1 MSRNQREKEILDILK
16 STNYATVEFLASKLF
31 ISTSSIRRDLSSL
44 ENKGYVRRSYGGVT
58 LLSQPASLTPFS
70 MRKQENKREK
80 LSVVR
85 NAAGLIQPGS
95 AIFID
100 SSTTAL
106 NFAFVLNAELNLTVY
121 TNNLQLAH
129 LLASK
134 HVRTYTAGGLVSDY
148 NNVITTGYYALDM
161 LKNIYVDQ
169 MFFSSSALSEAGQVM
184 DINEEETAVRK
195 FMLTHAKTKAFLC
208 LQERFGRVSQHVV
221 TGLDGIDWVV
231 SDKGLPDSFTEKYP
245 GTGFI
250 SSEGPRVTEKEPNLH

>member
-1 MSRNQREKEILDILK
+1 MSKNQREKEILDILK

-31 ISTSSIRRDLSSL
+31 ISPSSVRRDLTSL
-44 ENKGYVRRSYGGVT
+44 ESKGYVHRSYGGVT
-58 LLSQPASLTPFS
+58 LLTQPGALTPFS
-70 MRKQENKREK
+70 MRKQENRREK
-80 LSVVR
+80 MSVVR

-195 FMLTHAKTKAFLC
+195 FMMTHAKTKVFLC

-221 TGLDGIDWVV
+221 AELNEVDWVV

-245 GTGFI
+245 GTGFVC
-250 SSEGPRVTEKEPNLH
+250 SDGPEAGERREST